1 MATLT
6 AGGSKF
12 GRFERLYASAHNWV
26 PRGEPNTIES
36 STRGAGCLKGLVNSF
51 DFAESATIASSLS
64 FGSSISVLSLQI
76 IPITLLLADVSP
88 ASRID
93 TGPNAVSDFW

>member
-6 AGGSKF
+6 AGGRKS
-12 GRFERLYASAHNWV
+12 GRFEGLYARQNNWM

-36 STRGAGCLKGLVNSF
+36 STRGASCLKGLVSSF

-76 IPITLLLADVSP
+76 MPMTLLLADVSP
-88 ASRID
+88 ASRVDIG
-93 TGPNAVSDFW
+93 TKAGSD